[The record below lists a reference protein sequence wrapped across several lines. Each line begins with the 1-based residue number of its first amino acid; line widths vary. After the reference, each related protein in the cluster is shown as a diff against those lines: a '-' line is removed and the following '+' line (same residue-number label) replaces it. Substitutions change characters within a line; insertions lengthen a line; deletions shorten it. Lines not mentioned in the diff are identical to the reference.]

1 MQIVLDPV
9 SDNDAERSRRY
20 RDRLA
25 GIAPPIEGCVSC
37 GRRVYNQER
46 KLCRHCWRKSP
57 EGIAYVRESVAA
69 SRAKAREAAFR
80 ETMAASRTRQQ
91 KPLPEASQQQAT
103 PENVPSASSP

>member
-9 SDNDAERSRRY
+9 SDNDAERSRLY

-25 GIAPPIEGCVSC
+25 GIAPPIEGCLNC
-37 GRRVYNQER
+37 GRRVYNLER

-57 EGIAYVRESVAA
+57 EGMAYVRESVAA

-80 ETMAASRTRQQ
+80 ETMAASRSRHP
-91 KPLPEASQQQAT
+91 KPVPEALQQQAS
-103 PENVPSASSP
+103 PAIVPSSPSP